1 MFIIYD
7 KYLNNKL
14 RARKYLR
21 VLFKTLFGELD
32 TSHSV

>member
-7 KYLNNKL
+7 KYLINKL

-21 VLFKTLFGELD
+21 VLFKTLFGELN
-32 TSHSV
+32 TTHSI